1 MNPYQHI
8 TKIRMKKCTDAQL
21 SLQNALISLNQHR
34 AINTITVKDLCQQA
48 HVARSTFY
56 SYYDNVMQLQEE
68 IEDNLLYQLLQLN
81 DNLKKMPV
89 GEDADFTFLQN
100 VFEFM
105 QQNKQVFYA
114 FLIAAPNVQ
123 FISKWKEAIK
133 YHFWERFFRNMSQKN
148 ERLILE
154 AIASQAI
161 TMYAFWLQN
170 PYEVDIDSLN
180 KLILKVLEVLI

>member
-8 TKIRMKKCTDAQL
+8 TKVKMKKCTDAQL

-34 AINTITVKDLCQQA
+34 AIGTITVKDLCHQA

-81 DNLKKMPV
+81 DDLKRMPV
-89 GEDADFTFLQN
+89 GENADFIFLQN
-100 VFEFM
+100 VFQFM
-105 QQNKQVFYA
+105 QQNKQVFYV
-114 FLIAAPNVQ
+114 FLISAPNVQ
-123 FISKWKEAIK
+123 FIHKWKEGIK
-133 YHFWERFFRNMSQKN
+133 YHFWERFFRDTTQKN

-154 AIASQAI
+154 VISSQAI
-161 TMYAFWLQN
+161 KTYAFWLQN
-170 PYEVDIDSLN
+170 PYEVEIGSLN
-180 KLILKVLEVLI
+180 KLILKVLEVLT